1 MENKAELHHLLILS
15 KDFNSYKQL
24 IETSELPGLTIIAV
38 DDPDE
43 AINIGAESDLLF
55 GEPFLV
61 CQVINHLSNLQWVQ
75 TSWAGVEP
83 LLVPGLRRDYVLTN
97 ARNVYGA
104 MMSEYVFGYLLMI
117 ERRILPRWQSQLK
130 RKWDQR
136 TYGTLKRKRIGLL
149 GVGSIGAHLA
159 ITAHHFGMYVHGYT
173 RQSETC
179 SDVDRYFHTGSILE
193 FAAGLDYLVC
203 SLPGT
208 PATKD
213 LVNAAAM
220 SALPHT
226 AWLIN
231 IGRGSTVDESA
242 LVEALNS
249 SALAGAVL
257 DVFDN
262 EPLAKDHPLWRTPN
276 IYLTFHTAA
285 RNYLPDIAGLFIE
298 NYLLLISGKS
308 LLYQVD
314 FEENY

>member
-15 KDFNSYKQL
+15 QDFKSYKQL
-24 IETSELPGLTIIAV
+24 IETTELPGLTIVAV

-55 GEPFLV
+55 GEPSLV
-61 CQVINHLSNLQWVQ
+61 CQVVNHLPNLKWVQ

-83 LLVPGLRRDYVLTN
+83 LLVSGLRRGYVLTN

-117 ERRILPRWQSQLK
+117 ERRIIPRWQSQLK
-130 RKWDQR
+130 RNWDQR
-136 TYGTLKRKRIGLL
+136 PYGTLKHKRIGLL

-159 ITAHHFGMYVHGYT
+159 STARHFGMYVHGYT

-179 SDVDRYFHTGSILE
+179 SDVDRYFHTGAILE
-193 FAAGLDYLVC
+193 FVAGLDYMVC

-208 PATKD
+208 TATRD
-213 LVNAAAM
+213 LVDAAVL

-231 IGRGSTVDESA
+231 IGRGSTVDESG
-242 LVEALNS
+242 LVAALNS
-249 SALAGAVL
+249 GALAGTVL
-257 DVFDN
+257 DVFDK

-276 IYLTFHTAA
+276 TYLTFHTAA
-285 RNYLPDIAGLFIE
+285 RNYLPDIAALFIE
-298 NYLLLISGKS
+298 NYFLLISGNS